1 MEGMIKTLHVPTNTQ
16 VADIFTKALGFSSF
30 VRLTEKLGL
39 KEIFQPKL
47 LKEQSKQLQIASLIQ
62 VIEFDTLDLRG
73 SVEDKSITNDRNSN
87 TKNDRRKARLKSR
100 TTEVKG
106 DLKQSVLINEVT
118 QDTHVREH
126 RI

>member
-1 MEGMIKTLHVPTNTQ
+1 M
-16 VADIFTKALGFSSF
+16 
-30 VRLTEKLGL
+30 RLTKKLGL
-39 KEIFQPKL
+39 KDIFQPKL
-47 LKEQSKQLQIASLIQ
+47 LKEQSKQLQIASLVQ

-73 SVEDKSITNDRNSN
+73 SVEDKSITNDRSNN

-100 TTEVKG
+100 MTEVKG

-118 QDTHVREH
+118 HDTHVREH